1 MLHIITGGSGSGK
14 SAFAEEQILKLGPA
28 KRYYIATMHPFD
40 EESKKRVQRHRAMRD
55 GKGFETIERYTHL
68 EQIEIPEGAN
78 VLLECM
84 SNLVANEMYE
94 EDGAGEQAV
103 DAVMK
108 GIRHLALQAAN
119 LIVVTNE
126 VFSDVQD
133 YDSETLRYMDFLGK
147 INHQM
152 AVIADRVTEV
162 VYGIPI
168 SIKINV

>member
-40 EESKKRVQRHRAMRD
+40 EESKKRVQRHRVMRD

-68 EQIEIPEGAN
+68 EQIGISEGAN

-94 EDGAGEQAV
+94 EDGAHERTV
-103 DAVMK
+103 DAVME
-108 GIRHLALQAAN
+108 GIRHLAGQAAN
-119 LIVVTNE
+119 LVVVTNE

-133 YDSETLRYMDFLGK
+133 YEAETLRYMDYLGK
-147 INHQM
+147 INCRM
-152 AVIADRVTEV
+152 ADMADQVTEV

-168 SIKINV
+168 SVKFT